1 MRPKMKLSTAV
12 DLIPNPAPALSR
24 RMEKKNKRRA
34 AELRVKKAAGAAP
47 PSRITYRGES
57 GCHCLCIMM

>member
-1 MRPKMKLSTAV
+1 MKLSTAV

-34 AELRVKKAAGAAP
+34 AELRSRKAVG
-47 PSRITYRGES
+47 GEPTIPFT
-57 GCHCLCIMM
+57 LAYF